1 MDTVYS
7 QKFKEIIND
16 TPKQAARHNNRY
28 VMPEHLLLS
37 LLDDTDSETSRLVE
51 RSAKGTSAHELREA
65 LDKAL
70 FNASSDAE
78 YNGTVNINDVSI
90 SDLTGRIIKLSVL
103 EA

>member
-37 LLDDTDSETSRLVE
+37 LLNDTDGEPARRVA
-51 RSAKGTSAHELREA
+51 R
-65 LDKAL
+65 
-70 FNASSDAE
+70 
-78 YNGTVNINDVSI
+78 
-90 SDLTGRIIKLSVL
+90 
-103 EA
+103 